1 MKQLL
6 LILAFLLPLCAY
18 PQLKEPFNG
27 PEITSDN
34 PWTGDLDCFVIENGW
49 LVSRADPT
57 RKSVSIETPL
67 VYSAT
72 MEWEFEIRIDFK
84 PSDQNHIRLHVYLDD
99 QRMLGLKND
108 YYVQIGSNKK
118 TITFRKHTATE
129 KNPKILIEKTLDVL
143 LGAVDLKVKLTLE
156 NHKIWNLYVLE
167 KGRFVLIGSCESEVS
182 SSCKGGQLRFE
193 CRYSKTRVNDFACN
207 YIIISDNISIE
218 PEKPDTPEEP
228 EEPNEPDEPLVL
240 PRLLAIQPITE
251 SVFQLQYNLPVDIRE
266 AIFSISGIGNAS
278 RMTYADDMRI
288 HVNISFDKELKVGM
302 GYDLLCSGLMDLE
315 GNKIPESSTEIRLE
329 YEEEPDVPEE
339 PEVPDTPSFPAGS
352 IRINEVMADPK
363 GQKAFPETEYVELYN
378 TTDKAIELNGWSF
391 LYGSKPTVLTALLL
405 DADGYVVL
413 YRSGRD
419 IHIDDAGLDLPLD
432 KFPASLVNTGKELAL
447 FDSSGKEIDRI
458 AYEKAKVGIAWERS
472 ETGFHLSTDE
482 RGGTPGSANSSP
494 DDEPEDPDRPDTPHK
509 PGIPT
514 DIIVLPNEIVFNELL
529 PNPYPEGSEYIE
541 LYNRSDRTL
550 PLAGLSVATRKSDGT
565 LSSHYPLSSIVSP
578 VEPQDYA
585 LLTKSMGGVS
595 DFYLI
600 SSPDALHELKLPVLA
615 NTSVTLVLFR
625 TEDEVMID
633 EIRYSSK
640 WHAPSVK
647 NEKGIALERINPDSD
662 TQDEMNW
669 TSALATAGY
678 GTPGYRNSQYGKQDE
693 GEVTGIEPPVYFEAT
708 KEYTISYHL
717 DESGYTCRAWIFDIS
732 GRCISE
738 VVNHDLL
745 GIEGELTWNGLA
757 VNGSKVRTGV
767 YIFYAELVHPQGK
780 IERYKEVFLVK

>member
-72 MEWEFEIRIDFK
+72 MEWEFEIRMDFK

-99 QRMLGLKND
+99 QRMLGLETD

-129 KNPKILIEKTLDVL
+129 KNPKILIEKALDVL

-391 LYGSKPTVLTALLL
+391 LYGSKPTVLTGLLL

-447 FDSSGKEIDRI
+447 FDPSGKEIDRI

-615 NTSVTLVLFR
+615 NTSATLVLFR

-669 TSALATAGY
+669 TSASATAGY

-693 GEVTGIEPPVYFEAT
+693 GEVTGIESPVYSEVT

-732 GRCISE
+732 GRRISE

-745 GIEGELTWNGLA
+745 GIEGELAWNGLA
-757 VNGSKVRTGV
+757 VNGSKVKTGV

>member
-1 MKQLL
+1 M
-6 LILAFLLPLCAY
+6 
-18 PQLKEPFNG
+18 
-27 PEITSDN
+27 
-34 PWTGDLDCFVIENGW
+34 
-49 LVSRADPT
+49 
-57 RKSVSIETPL
+57 
-67 VYSAT
+67 
-72 MEWEFEIRIDFK
+72 
-84 PSDQNHIRLHVYLDD
+84 
-99 QRMLGLKND
+99 
-108 YYVQIGSNKK
+108 
-118 TITFRKHTATE
+118 
-129 KNPKILIEKTLDVL
+129 
-143 LGAVDLKVKLTLE
+143 
-156 NHKIWNLYVLE
+156 
-167 KGRFVLIGSCESEVS
+167 
-182 SSCKGGQLRFE
+182 
-193 CRYSKTRVNDFACN
+193 
-207 YIIISDNISIE
+207 
-218 PEKPDTPEEP
+218 
-228 EEPNEPDEPLVL
+228 
-240 PRLLAIQPITE
+240 
-251 SVFQLQYNLPVDIRE
+251 
-266 AIFSISGIGNAS
+266 
-278 RMTYADDMRI
+278 
-288 HVNISFDKELKVGM
+288 
-302 GYDLLCSGLMDLE
+302 
-315 GNKIPESSTEIRLE
+315 
-329 YEEEPDVPEE
+329 
-339 PEVPDTPSFPAGS
+339 
-352 IRINEVMADPK
+352 
-363 GQKAFPETEYVELYN
+363 ELYN

-405 DADGYVVL
+405 DADGYIVL

-419 IHIDDAGLDLPLD
+419 IHIDDSGQDMPLD
-432 KFPASLVNTGKELAL
+432 KFPASLANTGKELAL
-447 FDSSGKEIDRI
+447 FDPSGKEIDRI
-458 AYEKAKVGIAWERS
+458 AYEKAKAGIAWERS
-472 ETGFHLSTDE
+472 ETGFYLSTDE

-565 LSSHYPLSSIVSP
+565 LSTHYPLSSIVSP

-615 NTSVTLVLFR
+615 NTSATLVLFR

-669 TSALATAGY
+669 TSASATAGY
-678 GTPGYRNSQYGKQDE
+678 GTPGHRNSQYGKQDE
-693 GEVTGIEPPVYFEAT
+693 GEVTGIESPVYSEAT

-732 GRCISE
+732 GRRISE

-757 VNGSKVRTGV
+757 ANGSKVRTGV

>member
-72 MEWEFEIRIDFK
+72 MEWEFEIRMDFK

-129 KNPKILIEKTLDVL
+129 KNPKILIEKALDVL

-218 PEKPDTPEEP
+218 PEKPDTPEKP

-339 PEVPDTPSFPAGS
+339 PEVPDTPSFP
-352 IRINEVMADPK
+352 R
-363 GQKAFPETEYVELYN
+363 
-378 TTDKAIELNGWSF
+378 
-391 LYGSKPTVLTALLL
+391 
-405 DADGYVVL
+405 
-413 YRSGRD
+413 R
-419 IHIDDAGLDLPLD
+419 
-432 KFPASLVNTGKELAL
+432 
-447 FDSSGKEIDRI
+447 
-458 AYEKAKVGIAWERS
+458 
-472 ETGFHLSTDE
+472 
-482 RGGTPGSANSSP
+482 
-494 DDEPEDPDRPDTPHK
+494 
-509 PGIPT
+509 
-514 DIIVLPNEIVFNELL
+514 
-529 PNPYPEGSEYIE
+529 
-541 LYNRSDRTL
+541 
-550 PLAGLSVATRKSDGT
+550 
-565 LSSHYPLSSIVSP
+565 
-578 VEPQDYA
+578 
-585 LLTKSMGGVS
+585 
-595 DFYLI
+595 
-600 SSPDALHELKLPVLA
+600 
-615 NTSVTLVLFR
+615 
-625 TEDEVMID
+625 
-633 EIRYSSK
+633 
-640 WHAPSVK
+640 
-647 NEKGIALERINPDSD
+647 
-662 TQDEMNW
+662 
-669 TSALATAGY
+669 
-678 GTPGYRNSQYGKQDE
+678 
-693 GEVTGIEPPVYFEAT
+693 
-708 KEYTISYHL
+708 
-717 DESGYTCRAWIFDIS
+717 
-732 GRCISE
+732 
-738 VVNHDLL
+738 
-745 GIEGELTWNGLA
+745 
-757 VNGSKVRTGV
+757 
-767 YIFYAELVHPQGK
+767 
-780 IERYKEVFLVK
+780 

>member
-1 MKQLL
+1 
-6 LILAFLLPLCAY
+6 
-18 PQLKEPFNG
+18 
-27 PEITSDN
+27 
-34 PWTGDLDCFVIENGW
+34 
-49 LVSRADPT
+49 
-57 RKSVSIETPL
+57 
-67 VYSAT
+67 
-72 MEWEFEIRIDFK
+72 
-84 PSDQNHIRLHVYLDD
+84 
-99 QRMLGLKND
+99 
-108 YYVQIGSNKK
+108 
-118 TITFRKHTATE
+118 
-129 KNPKILIEKTLDVL
+129 
-143 LGAVDLKVKLTLE
+143 
-156 NHKIWNLYVLE
+156 
-167 KGRFVLIGSCESEVS
+167 
-182 SSCKGGQLRFE
+182 
-193 CRYSKTRVNDFACN
+193 
-207 YIIISDNISIE
+207 
-218 PEKPDTPEEP
+218 
-228 EEPNEPDEPLVL
+228 
-240 PRLLAIQPITE
+240 
-251 SVFQLQYNLPVDIRE
+251 
-266 AIFSISGIGNAS
+266 
-278 RMTYADDMRI
+278 
-288 HVNISFDKELKVGM
+288 
-302 GYDLLCSGLMDLE
+302 MDLE

-329 YEEEPDVPEE
+329 YEEEPDAPEE

-432 KFPASLVNTGKELAL
+432 KFPASLANTGKELVL
-447 FDSSGKEIDRI
+447 LDPSGKEIDRI
-458 AYEKAKVGIAWERS
+458 AYEKAKAGIAWERS
-472 ETGFHLSTDE
+472 ETGFYLSTDE

-565 LSSHYPLSSIVSP
+565 LSTHYPLSSIVSP

-585 LLTKSMGGVS
+585 LLTKSIEGVS

-615 NTSVTLVLFR
+615 NTSATLVLFR

-647 NEKGIALERINPDSD
+647 NEKGIALERINPNSD

-669 TSALATAGY
+669 TSASVTAGY

-693 GEVTGIEPPVYFEAT
+693 GEVTGIESPVYSEAT

-732 GRCISE
+732 GRRISE

-757 VNGSKVRTGV
+757 ANGSKVRTGV

>member
-1 MKQLL
+1 
-6 LILAFLLPLCAY
+6 
-18 PQLKEPFNG
+18 
-27 PEITSDN
+27 
-34 PWTGDLDCFVIENGW
+34 
-49 LVSRADPT
+49 
-57 RKSVSIETPL
+57 
-67 VYSAT
+67 
-72 MEWEFEIRIDFK
+72 
-84 PSDQNHIRLHVYLDD
+84 
-99 QRMLGLKND
+99 
-108 YYVQIGSNKK
+108 
-118 TITFRKHTATE
+118 
-129 KNPKILIEKTLDVL
+129 
-143 LGAVDLKVKLTLE
+143 
-156 NHKIWNLYVLE
+156 
-167 KGRFVLIGSCESEVS
+167 
-182 SSCKGGQLRFE
+182 
-193 CRYSKTRVNDFACN
+193 
-207 YIIISDNISIE
+207 
-218 PEKPDTPEEP
+218 
-228 EEPNEPDEPLVL
+228 
-240 PRLLAIQPITE
+240 
-251 SVFQLQYNLPVDIRE
+251 
-266 AIFSISGIGNAS
+266 
-278 RMTYADDMRI
+278 
-288 HVNISFDKELKVGM
+288 
-302 GYDLLCSGLMDLE
+302 
-315 GNKIPESSTEIRLE
+315 
-329 YEEEPDVPEE
+329 
-339 PEVPDTPSFPAGS
+339 
-352 IRINEVMADPK
+352 MADPK

-391 LYGSKPTVLTALLL
+391 LYGSKPTVLTALFL

-447 FDSSGKEIDRI
+447 FDPSGKEIDRI
-458 AYEKAKVGIAWERS
+458 AYEKAKAGIAWERS

-494 DDEPEDPDRPDTPHK
+494 DDEPEDPDRPDAPHK

-615 NTSVTLVLFR
+615 NTSATLVLFR

-669 TSALATAGY
+669 TSASATAGY

>member
-1 MKQLL
+1 M
-6 LILAFLLPLCAY
+6 C
-18 PQLKEPFNG
+18 
-27 PEITSDN
+27 
-34 PWTGDLDCFVIENGW
+34 
-49 LVSRADPT
+49 
-57 RKSVSIETPL
+57 
-67 VYSAT
+67 
-72 MEWEFEIRIDFK
+72 IRD
-84 PSDQNHIRLHVYLDD
+84 R
-99 QRMLGLKND
+99 
-108 YYVQIGSNKK
+108 
-118 TITFRKHTATE
+118 
-129 KNPKILIEKTLDVL
+129 
-143 LGAVDLKVKLTLE
+143 
-156 NHKIWNLYVLE
+156 
-167 KGRFVLIGSCESEVS
+167 
-182 SSCKGGQLRFE
+182 
-193 CRYSKTRVNDFACN
+193 
-207 YIIISDNISIE
+207 
-218 PEKPDTPEEP
+218 
-228 EEPNEPDEPLVL
+228 
-240 PRLLAIQPITE
+240 

-288 HVNISFDKELKVGM
+288 YVNISFDKELKVGM

-391 LYGSKPTVLTALLL
+391 LYGSKPTVLTALFL

-447 FDSSGKEIDRI
+447 FDPSGKEIDRI
-458 AYEKAKVGIAWERS
+458 AYEKAKAGIAWERS

-494 DDEPEDPDRPDTPHK
+494 DDEPEDPDRPDAPHK

-615 NTSVTLVLFR
+615 NTSATLVLFR

-669 TSALATAGY
+669 TSASATAGY

>member
-72 MEWEFEIRIDFK
+72 MEWEFEIRMDFK

-99 QRMLGLKND
+99 QRMLGLETD

-129 KNPKILIEKTLDVL
+129 KNPKILIEKALDVL

-218 PEKPDTPEEP
+218 PEKPDTP
-228 EEPNEPDEPLVL
+228 
-240 PRLLAIQPITE
+240 
-251 SVFQLQYNLPVDIRE
+251 
-266 AIFSISGIGNAS
+266 
-278 RMTYADDMRI
+278 
-288 HVNISFDKELKVGM
+288 
-302 GYDLLCSGLMDLE
+302 
-315 GNKIPESSTEIRLE
+315 
-329 YEEEPDVPEE
+329 
-339 PEVPDTPSFPAGS
+339 SFPAGS

-405 DADGYVVL
+405 EADGYIVL

-419 IHIDDAGLDLPLD
+419 IHIDDSGQDMPLD
-432 KFPASLVNTGKELAL
+432 KFPASLANTGKELAL
-447 FDSSGKEIDRI
+447 FDPSGKEIDRI
-458 AYEKAKVGIAWERS
+458 AYEKAKAGIAWERS
-472 ETGFHLSTDE
+472 EIGFYLSTDE

-550 PLAGLSVATRKSDGT
+550 SLAGLSVATRKSDGT
-565 LSSHYPLSSIVSP
+565 LSTHYPLSSIVSL
-578 VEPQDYA
+578 VEPQDYV

-615 NTSVTLVLFR
+615 NTSATLVLFR

-669 TSALATAGY
+669 TSASATAGY

-693 GEVTGIEPPVYFEAT
+693 GEVTGIESPVYSEAT

-732 GRCISE
+732 GRHISE

-745 GIEGELTWNGLA
+745 GIEGELAWNGLA

-767 YIFYAELVHPQGK
+767 YIFYAELVHPQGQVK
-780 IERYKEVFLVK
+780 RYKEVFLVK

>member
-1 MKQLL
+1 
-6 LILAFLLPLCAY
+6 
-18 PQLKEPFNG
+18 
-27 PEITSDN
+27 
-34 PWTGDLDCFVIENGW
+34 
-49 LVSRADPT
+49 
-57 RKSVSIETPL
+57 
-67 VYSAT
+67 
-72 MEWEFEIRIDFK
+72 
-84 PSDQNHIRLHVYLDD
+84 
-99 QRMLGLKND
+99 
-108 YYVQIGSNKK
+108 
-118 TITFRKHTATE
+118 
-129 KNPKILIEKTLDVL
+129 
-143 LGAVDLKVKLTLE
+143 
-156 NHKIWNLYVLE
+156 
-167 KGRFVLIGSCESEVS
+167 
-182 SSCKGGQLRFE
+182 
-193 CRYSKTRVNDFACN
+193 
-207 YIIISDNISIE
+207 
-218 PEKPDTPEEP
+218 
-228 EEPNEPDEPLVL
+228 
-240 PRLLAIQPITE
+240 
-251 SVFQLQYNLPVDIRE
+251 
-266 AIFSISGIGNAS
+266 
-278 RMTYADDMRI
+278 MTYADDMRI

-329 YEEEPDVPEE
+329 YEEEPDAPEE
-339 PEVPDTPSFPAGS
+339 PEVPDTPSFPDGS

-405 DADGYVVL
+405 DADGYIVL

-419 IHIDDAGLDLPLD
+419 IHIDDSGQDIPLD
-432 KFPASLVNTGKELAL
+432 KFPASLANTGKELAL
-447 FDSSGKEIDRI
+447 LDPSGKEIDRI
-458 AYEKAKVGIAWERS
+458 AYEKAKAGIAWERS
-472 ETGFHLSTDE
+472 EIGFYLSTDE

-550 PLAGLSVATRKSDGT
+550 SLAGLSVATRKSDGT
-565 LSSHYPLSSIVSP
+565 LSTHYPLSSIVSL

-585 LLTKSMGGVS
+585 LLTKSIEGVS

-615 NTSVTLVLFR
+615 NTSATLVLFR

-662 TQDEMNW
+662 MQDEMNW
-669 TSALATAGY
+669 TSASATAGY

-693 GEVTGIEPPVYFEAT
+693 GEVTGIESPVYSEAT

-732 GRCISE
+732 GRRISE

-745 GIEGELTWNGLA
+745 GIEGELAWNGLA

>member
-34 PWTGDLDCFVIENGW
+34 PWTGDLDCFVIETGW

-405 DADGYVVL
+405 DADGYIVL

-419 IHIDDAGLDLPLD
+419 IHIDDSGQDIPLD
-432 KFPASLVNTGKELAL
+432 KFPASLANTGKELAL
-447 FDSSGKEIDRI
+447 LDPSGKEIDRI

-615 NTSVTLVLFR
+615 NTSATLVLFR